1 MSGPQKRN
9 PSPNHL
15 NRVHKAWPDLTA
27 EQQVEFTIRIEACAS
42 RQPQPNLSTEI
53 SSERRQKKEARR
65 WPTLASFCIDVEQ
78 ATRRMSR
85 FVLGSNERG
94 PVQVVYR
101 VLDLM
106 VIKLGDKP
114 QSRSGRATRQLLAA
128 AWIMLCVLV
137 LSNYA
142 QADISAELSRAW
154 SIVYGTLGVMYLALW
169 SILVIGI
176 VRERRKWATQQ

>member
-1 MSGPQKRN
+1 
-9 PSPNHL
+9 
-15 NRVHKAWPDLTA
+15 
-27 EQQVEFTIRIEACAS
+27 
-42 RQPQPNLSTEI
+42 
-53 SSERRQKKEARR
+53 
-65 WPTLASFCIDVEQ
+65 
-78 ATRRMSR
+78 MSR

-142 QADISAELSRAW
+142 QAAISAELSRAW

-169 SILVIGI
+169 SILVTGI